1 MCFPSRLPHPHPA
14 LAPLS
19 PSRWVADL
27 LIPTFLKNLEF
38 CAHCLLSGLS
48 LKGLSLK
55 CLNSNSRQA
64 TQTLPG
70 SNFSHLLILVFSM
83 VQYLPSILSINKI
96 PLFSGSSPPKCLPK
110 PSPGLPLPCHL
121 FPLRRCSYIFR
132 TLEHFGF
139 FRCYPIWV
147 YLYVCRFI
155 HTLLQVLT
163 LEEIERQAAAVRI

>member
-1 MCFPSRLPHPHPA
+1 MTVFFQVSASRVCPSNASTATAGRQRKPCQ
-14 LAPLS
+14 
-19 PSRWVADL
+19 VA
-27 LIPTFLKNLEF
+27 ISVTFLI
-38 CAHCLLSGLS
+38 S
-48 LKGLSLK
+48 
-55 CLNSNSRQA
+55 
-64 TQTLPG
+64 
-70 SNFSHLLILVFSM
+70 VFSM

-132 TLEHFGF
+132 TLSHFF
-139 FRCYPIWV
+139 
-147 YLYVCRFI
+147 LEVCRFI